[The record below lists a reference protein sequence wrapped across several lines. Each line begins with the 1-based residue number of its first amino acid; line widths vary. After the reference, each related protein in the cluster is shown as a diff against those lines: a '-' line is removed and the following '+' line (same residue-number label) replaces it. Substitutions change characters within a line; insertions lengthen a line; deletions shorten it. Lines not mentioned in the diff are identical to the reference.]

1 MAQSALKGR
10 GLLPHSQEE
19 WEPHFSN
26 LFFFPRELP
35 ESQGESMSYSFYKG
49 AVENSEGIESG
60 LEYYTPGYSLTE
72 L

>member
-19 WEPHFSN
+19 WEPHFSS
-26 LFFFPRELP
+26 LFFSHELP
-35 ESQGESMSYSFYKG
+35 QSQGESMSYSFYKR
-49 AVENSEGIESG
+49 AIENPKGVDSE
-60 LEYYTPGYSLTE
+60 LEYYTPSYSLTE